1 MWNLPTF
8 FNIQIEV
15 SVAKH
20 YSFSVQ
26 IYWGWTF
33 SSLVCHNGKET
44 NSTIM
49 LDKVC
54 VYLMYG
60 HWINLTLHYL
70 AQQILTANY
79 YRQYRSPGQDWG
91 RSAENTSL
99 CLYLDDGGCDDDGC
113 KANHREIWNKRFVKK
128 ILLLG
133 CDTHRLVFCSI
144 LLGWYEKVRPTPQA
158 QHWQLHMVSNYLITW
173 KFLSPHPAHSVEHVH
188 PPSKGNHMPKLPPLP
203 SQHNP
208 SPTSRDGLSGHAA
221 GLKVRFTGHTIYN
234 CLECV

>member
-20 YSFSVQ
+20 CSISVQ

-79 YRQYRSPGQDWG
+79 YRQYRWLGQDWG

-133 CDTHRLVFCSI
+133 CDTHRLVFSFN
-144 LLGWYEKVRPTPQA
+144 TPWLIWKTQGHTSGSA
-158 QHWQLHMVSNYLITW
+158 LTTSHGLNIFNYL
-173 KFLSPHPAHSVEHVH
+173 KVPLSTSCPLSRTCT
-188 PPSKGNHMPKLPPLP
+188 PSIKREPYAKA
-203 SQHNP
+203 
-208 SPTSRDGLSGHAA
+208 SPTAQS
-221 GLKVRFTGHTIYN
+221 T
-234 CLECV
+234 